1 MLTAFR
7 FLVLGMVVFGA
18 VKDVPTVWNMADFSM
33 GLMAITNLIAL
44 LFLAPVAL
52 RLLRDYDRQRRAGSE
67 EPVFDR
73 HADPVLDAKL
83 PEEVWR

>member
-1 MLTAFR
+1 MTTHSTLNAGTQAR
-7 FLVLGMVVFGA
+7 DAARARRNRELGKSVA
-18 VKDVPTVWNMADFSM
+18 LHA
-33 GLMAITNLIAL
+33 LLIPLAL

-67 EPVFDR
+67 EPMFDR